1 MKLSNINPLL
11 SVLLLRT
18 ATNVASAKIPQI
30 PINDVQTCPTPT
42 NGNECG
48 FRYPGVY
55 RIINYGFQNAA
66 ALNGT
71 GPNAA
76 VVSMK
81 EADMGKCRPWNITDP
96 AQQWGI
102 SYTDNTD
109 NEVMIFSQVNGAALS
124 AVENRKVVRAVHT
137 PPYDKRAHWVMDR
150 NAFANVEGV
159 PIV

>member
-76 VVSMK
+76 VVSMYVPCNSSPLPPFAAIRITSGGRK

-124 AVENRKVVRAVHT
+124 AVES
-137 PPYDKRAHWVMDR
+137 M
-150 NAFANVEGV
+150 
-159 PIV
+159 